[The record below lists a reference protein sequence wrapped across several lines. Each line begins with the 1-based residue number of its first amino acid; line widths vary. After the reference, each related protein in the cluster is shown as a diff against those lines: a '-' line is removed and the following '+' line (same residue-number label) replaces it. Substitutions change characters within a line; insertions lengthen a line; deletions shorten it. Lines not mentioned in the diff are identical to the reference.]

1 MKKFLFL
8 LLLITISSFC
18 YAQKIDENK
27 VDDFTGKQ
35 LLTTSWEKLGPN
47 FTNVVIFRFRYENGT
62 KYFELVYRNGVN
74 DMVRVNSAIEFKA
87 ADGIHELL
95 NSQIAFVRSSGKN
108 EILRYVGDMD
118 FFNNSSID
126 KIRIHFEQGYD
137 DFDIKDKKRKEL
149 IGKSYKLFMNNIV
162 K

>member
-1 MKKFLFL
+1 MIAISL
-8 LLLITISSFC
+8 SSFC
-18 YAQKIDENK
+18 FAQKIDENK

-47 FTNVVIFRFRYENGT
+47 FTNVVISRFRYENGT

-74 DMVRVNSAIEFKA
+74 DMVLVNSAIEFKTE
-87 ADGIHELL
+87 DGIHELA
-95 NSQIAFVRSSGKN
+95 NSQVAIVRSSGEN
-108 EILRYVGDMD
+108 DILRYTGDMD
-118 FFNNSSID
+118 FFRNSNID

-137 DFDIKDKKRKEL
+137 DFDIKDKKRKEI
-149 IGKSYKLFMNNIV
+149 IGKSYKLFIDNII